1 MNDDQPTAEPVD
13 LRQSLID
20 AAQRLRDDY
29 TRHLNEPTQWM
40 IPPRVYDEA
49 VRQIEAGTAKPETI
63 AIMRNAVRAEY
74 WTEETTS

>member
-1 MNDDQPTAEPVD
+1 MNDEQPTAEPVD
-13 LRQSLID
+13 LRQALID
-20 AAQRLRDDY
+20 AAQRLRDGC
-29 TRHLNEPTQWM
+29 TPERNPWV

>member
-1 MNDDQPTAEPVD
+1 MNDEQPAAEPVD
-13 LRQSLID
+13 LRQALID
-20 AAQRLRDDY
+20 AAQLMRDNY
-29 TRHLNEPTQWM
+29 TPERIPWV
-40 IPPRVYDEA
+40 IPPRAYDEA

>member
-1 MNDDQPTAEPVD
+1 MNDDQAAAEPAD
-13 LRQSLID
+13 LRQALID
-20 AAQRLRDDY
+20 AAQLLRDNY
-29 TRHLNEPTQWM
+29 TPDRNPWV

-49 VRQIEAGTAKPETI
+49 VRQIEVGTAKPETI